1 MESFELELS
10 KLYADAKSDSANYER
25 VITIP
30 ISAMGTLRLELIETL
45 GLERAKGFL
54 LRYGWHC
61 GVCDGS
67 KAKQLTWKN
76 DEELVL
82 AGPRLHTLH
91 GHVHVIPDKIEV
103 DINKGKI
110 HLEGFWKNSYE
121 AREQLRLFGK
131 SGKPVCHF
139 LSGYASGYLSTVMGQ
154 KVIAYELECEGMG
167 DTECH
172 WVCKTVDDWG
182 EKIAG
187 ELKYYEVNNI
197 IDELDQTY
205 KKLKLER
212 DNLSKAYLVH
222 QKLMKEILKQ
232 NHLISIANVLYQNM
246 GVPVL
251 IEDSHLDLLA
261 AGGVTMKEAGNF
273 SKQLK
278 ETFNYDNLTQTSFL
292 VVSENHH
299 RAITP
304 IYLRQKIIGYCS
316 FLYQDSYPR
325 EVDKLILEQAALAC
339 SLHMLNERTRVQ
351 VENRMRGNL
360 LEDILNQ
367 RITQTEMLKR
377 TRLIGFNWRNTGLFM
392 ISFNQFICHQTIE
405 DELEFNDRFIVN
417 LLNFF
422 KNWNLDALI
431 GQKAGHVVI
440 LLVENKELEN
450 PNKKKELCR
459 TLIRYF
465 SKKYKD
471 CRFKLGVSS
480 SSRQIKD
487 VSNLYEE
494 TLACLKI
501 ADNNEDVV
509 FFDSLGIVGILFQTR
524 NLDGL
529 RRYAHKILGS
539 LIKEDKPK
547 NMQLTQTL
555 YHYLSN
561 ASNIHKTA
569 RAMNFSVSGLRYRL
583 NRIME
588 ILQVDLNE
596 PSMMHQIYLAL
607 QSLIVLGELDIREG
621 KAEQQ

>member
-10 KLYADAKSDSANYER
+10 KLYPTGECDKANYER

-30 ISAMGTLRLELIETL
+30 ISAMGTLRIELIETL

-54 LRYGWHC
+54 LRYGWHV
-61 GVCDGS
+61 GMSDGK

-76 DEELVL
+76 DKELVL

-91 GHVHVIPDKIEV
+91 GHVHVIADKVEV
-103 DINKGKI
+103 DIGQGKI
-110 HLEGFWKNSYE
+110 HLEGYWKNSYE
-121 AREQLRLFGK
+121 AREQIRLFGK
-131 SGKPVCHF
+131 SGKPVCYF
-139 LSGYASGYLSTVMGQ
+139 LSGYASGYLSTVIDK
-154 KVIAYELECEGMG
+154 KVIAYELQCEGMG
-167 DTECH
+167 HTECH

-182 EKIAG
+182 EEIAG

-205 KKLKLER
+205 KKLKHER
-212 DNLSKAYLVH
+212 DNLSKAYQVH
-222 QKLMKEILKQ
+222 QKLLKEILQQ

-246 GVPVL
+246 GIPVL
-251 IEDSHLDLLA
+251 IEDIHLDLLA
-261 AGGVTMKEAGNF
+261 AGGVAIKEAENY
-273 SKQLK
+273 SEQLK
-278 ETFNYDNLTQTSFL
+278 KTFQRDNLTKTAFL

-304 IYLRQKIIGYCS
+304 IYLRKKIIGYCS
-316 FLYQDSYPR
+316 FLYQDSYPQ

-367 RITQTEMLKR
+367 RITHTDILKR
-377 TRLIGFNWRNTGLFM
+377 TRLIGFNWKNTGLFM
-392 ISFNQFICHQTIE
+392 IAFNQFISHRTIE
-405 DELEFNDRFIVN
+405 DELEFNDRLIVN

-422 KNWNLDALI
+422 KHWNLDALI

-440 LLVENKELEN
+440 LLPENKELEN

-459 TLIRYF
+459 MLIRYF
-465 SKKYKD
+465 SKKYKG
-471 CRFKLGVSS
+471 CHFKLGVSS
-480 SSRQIKD
+480 RSRQIKD

-494 TLACLKI
+494 ALACLKI
-501 ADNNEDVV
+501 ANKDEDVV

-529 RRYAHKILGS
+529 RRYAYKTLGS

-547 NMQLTQTL
+547 NMQLTKTL
-555 YHYLSN
+555 YHYLSH

-569 RAMNFSVSGLRYRL
+569 RSMNFSVSGLRYRL
-583 NRIME
+583 NRITD

>member
-10 KLYADAKSDSANYER
+10 RLYPSGKNENANYER
-25 VITIP
+25 IITIP

-45 GLERAKGFL
+45 GFRRAKGFL
-54 LRYGWHC
+54 LRYGWHV
-61 GVCDGS
+61 GMCDGK
-67 KAKQLTWKN
+67 KARRLTWKN
-76 DEELVL
+76 DEELIL

-103 DINKGKI
+103 DIGKGKI
-110 HLEGFWKNSYE
+110 HMEGFWKNSYE

-131 SGKPVCHF
+131 SRKPVCHF
-139 LSGYASGYLSTVMGQ
+139 LSGYASGYLSEVMGK
-154 KVIAYELECEGMG
+154 KVIAYELKCEGMG
-167 DTECH
+167 DPKCH
-172 WVCKTVDDWG
+172 WICKTVDDWG
-182 EKIAG
+182 EEIAR
-187 ELKYYEVNNI
+187 ELKYYEANNI

-212 DNLSKAYLVH
+212 DNLSKAYQVH
-222 QKLMKEILKQ
+222 QKLMKEILRQ
-232 NHLISIANVLYQNM
+232 NHLSSIAHVLYQNM
-246 GVPVL
+246 GIKVL
-251 IEDSHLDLLA
+251 IEDSQLEPLA
-261 AGGVTMKEAGNF
+261 AGGVSMKEAEDY

-278 ETFNYDNLTQTSFL
+278 KSFKPDKFAQTSFL
-292 VVSENHH
+292 VVSDHHH

-304 IYLRQKIIGYCS
+304 IYLRNKVIGYCS
-316 FLYQDSYPR
+316 FLYQDGYPQ

-339 SLHMLNERTRVQ
+339 SLHMLNERTRIQ
-351 VENRMRGNL
+351 VENRMRGSL

-367 RITQTEMLKR
+367 RITDAEILKR
-377 TRLIGFNWRNTGLFM
+377 TRLAGFNWKNTGLFM
-392 ISFNQFICHQTIE
+392 IAFNQFISHRTVE
-405 DELEFNDRFIVN
+405 EELEFNDRFIIN

-422 KNWNLDALI
+422 KNRNLDALI
-431 GQKAGHVVI
+431 GQKASHVVI
-440 LLVENKELEN
+440 LLAENKELES
-450 PNKKKELCR
+450 PAQKEKLCR
-459 TLIRYF
+459 SLIRYF
-465 SKKYKD
+465 SKKHKG

-480 SSRQIKD
+480 SSRQIRD

-494 TLACLKI
+494 ALACLKI
-501 ADNNEDVV
+501 ADKTEDIV

-529 RRYAHKILGS
+529 RRYAHKVLGS

-547 NMQLTQTL
+547 NMQLTKTL

-583 NRIME
+583 NRITD

-621 KAEQQ
+621 KAGQQ

>member
-1 MESFELELS
+1 MESFRLELNQ
-10 KLYADAKSDSANYER
+10 LYSDGKNDNVSYER

-30 ISAMGTLRLELIETL
+30 ISAMGTLRTELIETL
-45 GLERAKGFL
+45 GRERAKGFL

-61 GVCDGS
+61 GMCDGN
-67 KAKQLTWKN
+67 KAKKLTWKN

-91 GHVHVIPDKIEV
+91 GHVHVVPDRIEV
-103 DINKGKI
+103 DIGQGRI
-110 HLEGFWKNSYE
+110 YLEGYWKNSYE
-121 AREQLRLFGK
+121 AREQIRLFGVSK
-131 SGKPVCHF
+131 KPVCHF
-139 LSGYASGYLSTVMGQ
+139 LSGYASGYLSTVMGK
-154 KVIAYELECEGMG
+154 KVIAYELQCEGMG
-167 DTECH
+167 DSECH
-172 WVCKTVDDWG
+172 WVCKSVEDWG
-182 EKIAG
+182 EEIAE
-187 ELKYYEVNNI
+187 ELKFYEVNNI

-205 KKLKLER
+205 KKLKHER
-212 DNLSKAYLVH
+212 DNLSKAYQVH
-222 QKLMKEILKQ
+222 RKLMKEILQQ
-232 NHLISIANVLYQNM
+232 NHLISIANVLYQSM
-246 GVPVL
+246 GIKVL

-261 AGGVTMKEAGNF
+261 AGGVAMKEAENY
-273 SKQLK
+273 SKQFK
-278 ETFNYDNLTQTSFL
+278 KSFNTDDLVQTSFL
-292 VVSENHH
+292 VVSKNH
-299 RAITP
+299 RRLITP
-304 IYLRQKIIGYCS
+304 IYLRRKVIGYCS

-325 EVDKLILEQAALAC
+325 EVDKLILEQAALTC
-339 SLHMLNERTRVQ
+339 SLHMLNERIRVQ

-360 LEDILNQ
+360 LEDILNH
-367 RITQTEMLKR
+367 RITQAEMIKR
-377 TRLIGFNWRNTGLFM
+377 TRLIGFNWKNSGLFM
-392 ISFNQFICHQTIE
+392 IAFNQFINHQTIE

-422 KNWNLDALI
+422 KHRNLDVLI

-450 PNKKKELCR
+450 PGKKEELCR

-465 SKKYKD
+465 SKRYKG
-471 CRFKLGVSS
+471 CCFKLGISS
-480 SSRQIKD
+480 SSCDIKD

-494 TLACLKI
+494 ALACLKI
-501 ADNNEDVV
+501 ADNNEDVI

-547 NMQLTQTL
+547 NMQLTKTL
-555 YHYLSN
+555 YHYLNN

-583 NRIME
+583 NRITE
-588 ILQVDLNE
+588 ILQVDLTQ

-621 KAEQQ
+621 KAGQQ